1 MADVRHA
8 LMDADKSA
16 KLKPQIAIPRKAA
29 PDRSFPDVIYSAAPH
44 ERSSA
49 NTARTGFHHHSAYNR
64 AAAPLVRSRARVSLY
79 EPPLVGLPTLSSLD
93 ASSEPRNWGRRRD
106 KSHTGFAVLFV
117 LVGSPVPRGAP
128 GQSLM
133 RVSRS
138 TLCARMSL
146 SVPMFI
152 AKSVGDSAAAAV
164 VRCIHERRSRSQSRT
179 AARTKE

>member
-64 AAAPLVRSRARVSLY
+64 AAAPLVRSRARVFLY
-79 EPPLVGLPTLSSLD
+79 ELPLVGLPTLRSLD
-93 ASSEPRNWGRRRD
+93 ARHLNLAIGEGDVTRVIR
-106 KSHTGFAVLFV
+106 VLRFY
-117 LVGSPVPRGAP
+117 
-128 GQSLM
+128 
-133 RVSRS
+133 
-138 TLCARMSL
+138 LCWW
-146 SVPMFI
+146 V
-152 AKSVGDSAAAAV
+152 
-164 VRCIHERRSRSQSRT
+164 HRSRVAPRDNP
-179 AARTKE
+179 